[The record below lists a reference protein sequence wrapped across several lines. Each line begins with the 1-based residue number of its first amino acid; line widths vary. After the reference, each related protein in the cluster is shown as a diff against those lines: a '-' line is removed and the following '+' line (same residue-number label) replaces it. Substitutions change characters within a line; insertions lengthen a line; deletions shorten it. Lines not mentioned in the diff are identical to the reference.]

1 MNNSYSLGE
10 QVVWSTPASTAVQS
24 PTRAVRL
31 EIIGKIKVF
40 PDKIWK
46 FLISGLYSPIKFNSR
61 VQGSVGWG
69 KLNLGFSVY

>member
-10 QVVWSTPASTAVQS
+10 QVVWSTPASRAVQS

-40 PDKIWK
+40 PDKNLEI
-46 FLISGLYSPIKFNSR
+46 FDGLKLVITITRNPKNLEIFNI
-61 VQGSVGWG
+61 GALFAD
-69 KLNLGFSVY
+69 KN

>member
-10 QVVWSTPASTAVQS
+10 QVVWSTPASRAVQS

-40 PDKIWK
+40 PDKNLEI
-46 FLISGLYSPIKFNSR
+46 FDGLIELVITITRNPKNLEIFNI
-61 VQGSVGWG
+61 GALFAD
-69 KLNLGFSVY
+69 KN

>member
-46 FLISGLYSPIKFNSR
+46 FLYR
-61 VQGSVGWG
+61 
-69 KLNLGFSVY
+69 GFIRR